1 MLAEARVGT
10 SGFSYREWV
19 GTVYP
24 AGLSEA
30 QTLALYASQLGAVEV
45 QSRLPDE
52 ATLEDWAEAA
62 PPGFEFALKLAGRID
77 VRAGRGAA
85 RAVRALLE
93 VAAPLE
99 ERMGPILIQLP
110 HSVTADR
117 SALKDFLGAVPQGM
131 RLAFE
136 LRHPSWHTE
145 AVLRVLSAHNG
156 AGPPRLELTADF
168 AYVRIRREDDSPEVW
183 GQWAE
188 RLAALTRRGV
198 DVYAFLKHDRKGLSF
213 ERSRRLAMLLR
224 AEDAQGAPQLL
235 T

>member
-117 SALKDFLGAVPQGM
+117 SALNCATGRPALHGRVRAPGSSTRGSCGA
-131 RLAFE
+131 
-136 LRHPSWHTE
+136 W
-145 AVLRVLSAHNG
+145 SATTK
-156 AGPPRLELTADF
+156 AAAMTA
-168 AYVRIRREDDSPEVW
+168 
-183 GQWAE
+183 
-188 RLAALTRRGV
+188 
-198 DVYAFLKHDRKGLSF
+198 
-213 ERSRRLAMLLR
+213 
-224 AEDAQGAPQLL
+224 
-235 T
+235 

>member
-1 MLAEARVGT
+1 MARSKSKHMRLIMRRRKQHNQRMKRRKAEAKAQGA
-10 SGFSYREWV
+10 GA
-19 GTVYP
+19 P
-24 AGLSEA
+24 AKKA
-30 QTLALYASQLGAVEV
+30 PTPRKVPAPPTLALYASQLGAVEV

-52 ATLEDWAEAA
+52 ATLADWAEAA

-145 AVLRVLSAHNG
+145 AVLRV
-156 AGPPRLELTADF
+156 
-168 AYVRIRREDDSPEVW
+168 
-183 GQWAE
+183 
-188 RLAALTRRGV
+188 
-198 DVYAFLKHDRKGLSF
+198 
-213 ERSRRLAMLLR
+213 
-224 AEDAQGAPQLL
+224 
-235 T
+235 